1 MQQENQDLKSKT
13 KEMMSINEQEKL
25 EIIMNQKETELCMK
39 QQKVYYEGEKLKL
52 QGTIQKLES
61 ELLNLNNSAKLKN
74 YEKQTLND
82 TQKNQMLDL
91 QKNFSIEKEEL
102 ISENKRLRENSE
114 KAIFELKKLYEAEN
128 EGLRNTIK
136 DLQKKMRRHV
146 STIEELKEQS
156 SEFMELKNEELV
168 NQVEY
173 YKELYLNLAKANQ
186 NQKNSFDNA
195 EKIKL
200 LNAIE
205 NSNMQKNNLMMENER
220 LVLENKKF
228 KNEFNKNQ
236 EKYWETERNLKN
248 EIKILIGKLMIAN
261 SKLEGEAD
269 LKETQKKEVL
279 SSRSNSSSRYRKT
292 PSYY

>member
-1 MQQENQDLKSKT
+1 
-13 KEMMSINEQEKL
+13 MMSINEQEKL

-236 EKYWETERNLKN
+236 EKYWENERNLKN
-248 EIKILIGKLMIAN
+248 EIKILIGKLMKAK

>member
-102 ISENKRLRENSE
+102 ISENNRLR
-114 KAIFELKKLYEAEN
+114 
-128 EGLRNTIK
+128 
-136 DLQKKMRRHV
+136 
-146 STIEELKEQS
+146 
-156 SEFMELKNEELV
+156 
-168 NQVEY
+168 
-173 YKELYLNLAKANQ
+173 
-186 NQKNSFDNA
+186 
-195 EKIKL
+195 
-200 LNAIE
+200 
-205 NSNMQKNNLMMENER
+205 
-220 LVLENKKF
+220 
-228 KNEFNKNQ
+228 
-236 EKYWETERNLKN
+236 
-248 EIKILIGKLMIAN
+248 
-261 SKLEGEAD
+261 
-269 LKETQKKEVL
+269 
-279 SSRSNSSSRYRKT
+279 
-292 PSYY
+292 